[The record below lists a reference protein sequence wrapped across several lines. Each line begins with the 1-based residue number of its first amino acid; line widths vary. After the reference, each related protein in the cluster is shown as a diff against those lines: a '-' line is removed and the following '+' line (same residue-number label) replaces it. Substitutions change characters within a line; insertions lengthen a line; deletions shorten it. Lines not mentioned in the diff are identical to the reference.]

1 MMMQFIEEGNATNRK
16 YVDSSGTLVITDTTH
31 SNDEG
36 NYTCV
41 ASSPAGGPL
50 GPDGLAA
57 QAEANIELIVNT
69 RKSSTACK

>member
-50 GPDGLAA
+50 GPDGLVA
-57 QAEANIELIVNT
+57 QAEENIELIV
-69 RKSSTACK
+69 STWKKTTTCE

>member
-1 MMMQFIEEGNATNRK
+1 MMLQLIEQGNATSRK
-16 YVDSSGTLVITDTTH
+16 YVDSSGTLVITDATH

-41 ASSPAGGPL
+41 ASSPTGGPL
-50 GPDGLAA
+50 GPDGLPA

-69 RKSSTACK
+69 RKSSAACE

>member
-1 MMMQFIEEGNATNRK
+1 MMPQFIEEGNATSRK

-50 GPDGLAA
+50 NPNGLPA
-57 QAEANIELIVNT
+57 QAEANIELIV
-69 RKSSTACK
+69 STWKKTTTCK